1 MFSDK
6 IKPLNENITLP
17 LPTEVV
23 TSFEHLKKEL
33 ENSVLVTP
41 NLDIPLVV
49 ETDASDTALSATL
62 NQDGRL
68 VAFSSRTLS
77 PSERNHS
84 SVKKEAY
91 AIVEAIR
98 NVKHYLCT
106 ITFNWLQIRRQFP
119 LSTTKRGMVMLKM
132 TKSKGVHLNFHHI
145 PMKLPIAL
153 GFKKQPLTLYI
164 DVVLQIPKRNLR
176 RLMNLYG
183 IRRFSKIYSLCTF
196 KELTFSV

>member
-106 ITFNWLQIRRQFP
+106 ITFN
-119 LSTTKRGMVMLKM
+119 
-132 TKSKGVHLNFHHI
+132 
-145 PMKLPIAL
+145 
-153 GFKKQPLTLYI
+153 
-164 DVVLQIPKRNLR
+164 
-176 RLMNLYG
+176 
-183 IRRFSKIYSLCTF
+183 
-196 KELTFSV
+196 